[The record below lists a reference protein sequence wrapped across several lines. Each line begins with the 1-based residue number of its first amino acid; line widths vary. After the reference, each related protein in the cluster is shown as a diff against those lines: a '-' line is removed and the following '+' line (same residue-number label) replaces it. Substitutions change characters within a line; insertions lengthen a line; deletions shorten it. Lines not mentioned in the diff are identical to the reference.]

1 MWAELYAKFNCKT
14 RENIPIF
21 FLPFKRRIA
30 QLPIF
35 SDRHHEDIAA
45 IAAVVR
51 VTRPMVKLRF
61 SKTQN
66 KGQPL
71 HVYDGLEE
79 ASLALKYRG
88 FESALP
94 DFSVP
99 RIGVIEISAVEPADH
114 LNESR
119 EIVAAFTRR
128 QKHMNLFGKERVGI
142 YVHIAALRSKAKKPK
157 KRGNI
162 LLRRNQ
168 RYVFNAAKHNVMS
181 LSCDR

>member
-1 MWAELYAKFNCKT
+1 MCRWCLLRSSLASEGRAPFSGDVAVIQKVAVSDRPSSLHRRKQLLTKCLIRSLFK
-14 RENIPIF
+14 NIPIF

-94 DFSVP
+94 DFS
-99 RIGVIEISAVEPADH
+99 A
-114 LNESR
+114 
-119 EIVAAFTRR
+119 
-128 QKHMNLFGKERVGI
+128 
-142 YVHIAALRSKAKKPK
+142 
-157 KRGNI
+157 
-162 LLRRNQ
+162 
-168 RYVFNAAKHNVMS
+168 S
-181 LSCDR
+181 LKYLP